1 MAIHTISAMFRSRA
15 EAERAADML
24 RADSSLATTNVK
36 VLPEGESDSGTTTG
50 HPQETGGFM
59 AALRNFFMPEEDRY
73 GYAEGLRRGSYMV
86 VADTDE
92 AHAHKVM
99 DILENAGA
107 IDLDA
112 EEARWRS
119 EGWRGYE
126 PSSSA
131 TAGSGAT
138 TGGMM
143 GDYQAAAT
151 IPPVPG
157 STASDTAQG
166 SATASTP
173 AATATDRPATTGT
186 TLSDD
191 TVASHGT
198 TLSDDTV
205 AATGTTRPGTMGSGV
220 GPSGPAAGSTDER
233 IPLAEETLRVG
244 KRVAQQGRV
253 RVRTY
258 VVETPVTETVH
269 LRDERVEVERRSVDR
284 PLSGDEADPFREREI
299 EATETREEPVI
310 AKDARVREELVLH
323 KSTEER
329 DETVRDTVRRTE
341 VKEERGEDVTDTSDT
356 SRDPTT
362 TPRGS

>member
-1 MAIHTISAMFRSRA
+1 
-15 EAERAADML
+15 
-24 RADSSLATTNVK
+24 
-36 VLPEGESDSGTTTG
+36 
-50 HPQETGGFM
+50 
-59 AALRNFFMPEEDRY
+59 
-73 GYAEGLRRGSYMV
+73 
-86 VADTDE
+86 
-92 AHAHKVM
+92 M
-99 DILENAGA
+99 DILEDAGA

-112 EEARWRS
+112 EETRWRS

-138 TGGMM
+138 TGGGMS
-143 GDYQAAAT
+143 DFQAAT

-157 STASDTAQG
+157 GAAGGAAPG

-173 AATATDRPATTGT
+173 VTRSTTATGQSAATATTLSDETVAPTGT

-191 TVASHGT
+191 TVAP
-198 TLSDDTV
+198 
-205 AATGTTRPGTMGSGV
+205 AGTTRTGAIGDGLGRSRAGT
-220 GPSGPAAGSTDER
+220 AGTEER

-253 RVRTY
+253 RIRSY

-269 LRDERVEVERRSVDR
+269 LRDERVEVERRPVDR
-284 PLSGDEADPFREREI
+284 PLSGNEADPFREREI

-310 AKDARVREELVLH
+310 AKDVRVREELVVH
-323 KSTEER
+323 KSVEEH

-341 VKEERGEDVTDTSDT
+341 VKEERGEDVTDTSGT
-356 SRDPTT
+356 ARNPTT